1 MAKDFEKIDL
11 VEFQQPINCC
21 NVTALAYAFS
31 VHGYPATVD
40 DIFYATRLPIGSVL
54 DDGMSLQETS
64 DVASKYV
71 HAQNLPL
78 KVTSFHMDPG
88 RMSFEDFSEMLK
100 GASDD
105 EQDIHIFNFNVSIA
119 HDIPSLRGGH
129 FSLLADYDPKTTELT
144 IADTNPRKYG
154 RYWSCTAQN
163 MYDACCDVDTGV
175 GRARGFI
182 AIERSQTSAAKPKST
197 GQK

>member
-1 MAKDFEKIDL
+1 MAKDFDKINL
-11 VEFQQPINCC
+11 LEFQQPINCC
-21 NVTALAYAFS
+21 NVTAVAYAFAAL
-31 VHGYPATVD
+31 GYPIAVD
-40 DIFYATRLPIGSVL
+40 DIFYATKLPIASVL

-64 DVASKYV
+64 DVATKYV
-71 HAQNLPL
+71 QAQNLPL
-78 KVTSFHMDPG
+78 DVKSFHMDPG
-88 RMSFEDFSEMLK
+88 RMSFEEFAKMLK
-100 GASDD
+100 VASDD

-129 FSLLADYDPKTTELT
+129 FSLLADYNPKTSELT

-154 RYWSCTAQN
+154 RYWSCKAKD

-182 AIERSQTSAAKPKST
+182 SIEKKARPEGKNN
-197 GQK
+197 